1 MNLNL
6 IVLFLLLCCFVACKP
21 LTVVQLIQNDKA
33 EVVRLASD
41 TKSVQYIPMHHVGK
55 PVFYE
60 GVKMLVDSFK
70 RNGYI
75 VFYESARTEN
85 ITDSLTLDRYNRK
98 FRKMMG
104 MHIDTSGYA
113 KMLHESGLFKQLI
126 DQPTYDKLGVDSS
139 DKRVDIPKN
148 QLVDAYEKTFGE
160 IVLERG
166 DDVPLN
172 ARYNLEL
179 RLPQKEVRYII
190 LDYRNKNLATAI
202 QYSDFKK
209 IAVIYGAD
217 HLNGT
222 LEELKKFDPSWVR
235 K

>member
-1 MNLNL
+1 M
-6 IVLFLLLCCFVACKP
+6 LLCFLASCKP
-21 LTVVQLIQNDKA
+21 LTIVQLIQADKA
-33 EVVRLASD
+33 EVVQLANT
-41 TKSVQYIPMHHVGK
+41 TKTVQYIPMHHVGK
-55 PVFYE
+55 PAFYE
-60 GVKMLVDSFK
+60 GVKTLVDSFK

-104 MHIDTSGYA
+104 MHIDTSGYV
-113 KMLHESGLFKQLI
+113 KRLHEKGLFKQLV
-126 DQPTYDKLGVDSS
+126 DQPTYDRLGLDSR
-139 DKRVDIPKN
+139 DIRVDIPKN

-166 DDVPLN
+166 DDTPLN
-172 ARYNLEL
+172 ESYNLEL

-190 LDYRNKNLATAI
+190 VDYRNKNLATAI

-209 IAVIYGAD
+209 IAVVYGAD

-222 LEELKKFDPSWVR
+222 LRELQKFDPSWVR